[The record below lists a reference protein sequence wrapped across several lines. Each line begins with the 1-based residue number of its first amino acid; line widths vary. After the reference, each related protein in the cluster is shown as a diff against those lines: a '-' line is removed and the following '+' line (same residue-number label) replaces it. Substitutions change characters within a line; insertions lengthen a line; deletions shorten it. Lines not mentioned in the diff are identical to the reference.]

1 MPAKSHGAV
10 LERMEDG
17 QTVGFGG
24 LSLEMEQTGNEEP
37 AVVMTGDD
45 GRFDF
50 SGILPGRYDAVL
62 TLPQAA
68 TCSPDAEDGEI
79 RRSIDLEQGDTIDFG
94 TVTLCQSASISGA
107 VRVGRRRRRGDRRR
121 RGSGFRHSRGAAQGE
136 GRPYRGRGRDDDGR
150 WRTLSV

>member
-1 MPAKSHGAV
+1 MASLLYEGLFRLDQTFTPQSLLCASYTYDPETLTYKLTLRDGVVFSDGALYSEHVQSAVRDTHYGLSDALVIDGDHSDYIVNVGCIYAGEVYGAV
-10 LERMEDG
+10 LERLEDG

-62 TLPQAA
+62 TL
-68 TCSPDAEDGEI
+68 SLI
-79 RRSIDLEQGDTIDFG
+79 HI
-94 TVTLCQSASISGA
+94 
-107 VRVGRRRRRGDRRR
+107 
-121 RGSGFRHSRGAAQGE
+121 
-136 GRPYRGRGRDDDGR
+136 
-150 WRTLSV
+150 